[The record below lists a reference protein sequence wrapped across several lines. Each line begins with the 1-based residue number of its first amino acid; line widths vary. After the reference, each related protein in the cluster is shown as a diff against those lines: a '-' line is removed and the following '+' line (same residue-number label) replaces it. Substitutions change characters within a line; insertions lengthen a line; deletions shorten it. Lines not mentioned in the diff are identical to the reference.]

1 MPIVPG
7 TALHGSWV
15 LGAARMSRY
24 NNRSTWLMIGLPKH
38 VGREVAERLHMN
50 AILHGTWIHDPQD
63 GSAEGFFVWA
73 ERPAVTA
80 TRNGRSRPRVSRHP
94 YAATT
99 IEVAQLLAHYVPGV
113 DWRAAQRLTRV
124 ALLPSTGDAPI
135 VPRWL
140 VPVDEAAD
148 DSPPRLDWWR
158 IEGIGIPVLQI
169 VEVLA
174 TLPLRNH
181 AMGATHRVGDDLRF
195 WGIVA
200 KLGLELLAGQRYLPG
215 IVANGDALLARWQ
228 PALRSEEDT
237 ARVRALAEG
246 MPPICRALFR
256 ERGEMDRV
264 ELPRA
269 DVVLHSFLGHLIDAA
284 VRSWSGTSAEELRRD
299 ESAARQYM
307 GSMNA
312 SREWLAALVGEDA
325 TIRLQS
331 HGRELT
337 RFYRGWQG
345 WSRQARQAEASEL
358 RLCFRLEP
366 PTTEGGADDEHWQL
380 KYLLQA
386 VDDPSLLIPAAH
398 VWRER
403 SDVLSYL
410 NRRFDQPQERLLAG
424 LGAAA
429 QFSPAIRR
437 SLRRKAPE
445 GTRLTPQEA
454 YTFLRETARL
464 LKGTGFGVMVPPW
477 WSRPD
482 AQLRVRVRLGFQGD
496 DGVGGFLSM
505 DRLVSYD
512 WELALGDDVLSREEF
527 ERLAALKT
535 PLVRMRG
542 QWVLLQPEQVEAA
555 IAFWKRQ
562 QVRGSMTLGE
572 ALRLALGG
580 KDVLDGLPVAEIQM
594 DPWLED
600 LVHALENGQ
609 RFELL
614 PVPEGFQGELRP
626 YQVRGMAWMAFMTRL
641 GLGVCLAD
649 DMGLGKTIQTIALL
663 LHDKE
668 RNQLER
674 PALVICPTSVVGNW
688 RREVQRFGPNLRVM
702 VHHGTGRAEGED
714 LRQEAYGHDLVISTY
729 GLAWRDLEDLRQV
742 SWSYVFLD
750 EAQNIKNPST
760 KQARAVRRLQ
770 GERRVALTG
779 TPVENRLSELWSIM
793 SFLNPGYLGGFD
805 RFRRTYAVPIE
816 RYQDD
821 EALHE
826 LRTLVQPFVL
836 RRVKTDPL
844 VIQDL
849 PEKFDAKVFCN
860 LTREQ
865 ATLYEAIVQD
875 AMASI
880 DNSDHDI
887 ARRGR
892 VLAMLTRLKQVC
904 DHPALMLADGSPIG
918 RRSGKVNRLTE
929 MLEEVLSVG
938 DRALVFTQFAQ
949 MGHLLQRHLQELFQ
963 QEVLFLHGGTP
974 QKRRDEMVTRFQE
987 DDDAPAIFLL
997 SLKAGG
1003 TGLNL
1008 MRANHV
1014 FHFDRW
1020 WNPAVENQATDRAY
1034 RIGQRRDVQVHKF
1047 VTVGTLEERI
1057 DALIESKRELAES
1070 VVGAG
1075 ESWLADLDTDALRD
1089 LVVLRDDGA
1098 MDE

>member
-1 MPIVPG
+1 
-7 TALHGSWV
+7 
-15 LGAARMSRY
+15 
-24 NNRSTWLMIGLPKH
+24 
-38 VGREVAERLHMN
+38 MN

-63 GSAEGFFVWA
+63 SSADGFFVWA
-73 ERPAVTA
+73 ERASDMPAQQPDS
-80 TRNGRSRPRVSRHP
+80 RRPRVGRHP

-99 IEVAQLLAHYVPGV
+99 IEVAQLLAHYVPAV
-113 DWRAAQRLTRV
+113 EWRAAPRMTRV
-124 ALLPSTGDAPI
+124 ALLPSHEHAPV

-140 VPVDEAAD
+140 VPSD
-148 DSPPRLDWWR
+148 DNGDGRKPALAWWR

-174 TLPLRNH
+174 ALPLRNH
-181 AMGATHRVGDDLRF
+181 SVGAAHRVGDDLRY

-200 KLGLELLAGQRYLPG
+200 KFGLELLAGQRYLPG
-215 IVANGDALLARWQ
+215 IVAGGDDLYARWQ
-228 PALRSEEDT
+228 PALRSNEDLE
-237 ARVRALAEG
+237 RERALTNG
-246 MPPICRALFR
+246 MPPVCRALFR
-256 ERGEMDRV
+256 ERGAMDQVR
-264 ELPRA
+264 LPRA
-269 DVVLHSFLGHLIDAA
+269 DLVLGSFLAHLTDRA
-284 VRSWSGTSAEELRRD
+284 VRAWGGALPGAMRHGNGSGRG
-299 ESAARQYM
+299 YM
-307 GSMNA
+307 GSLDLG
-312 SREWLAALVGEDA
+312 RRWLAALVGDDDG
-325 TIRLQS
+325 IRLNVQRS
-331 HGRELT
+331 RELA

-345 WSRQARQAEASEL
+345 WSRKARPAEASEL

-366 PTTEGGADDEHWQL
+366 PAADQPDDDGHWHL
-380 KYLLQA
+380 RYLLQA
-386 VDDPSLLIPAAH
+386 VDDPSLMIPAAH
-398 VWRER
+398 IWRER
-403 SDVLSYL
+403 GDVLSYL

-424 LGAAA
+424 LGAAS

-437 SLRRKAPE
+437 SLKRKAPE
-445 GTRLTPQEA
+445 SARLTPQEA

-464 LKGTGFGVMVPPW
+464 LKSTGFGVLVPPW

-482 AQLRVRVRLGFQGD
+482 ARLRVRVRLGAQVD
-496 DGVGGFLSM
+496 EAAAGFLSM
-505 DRLVSYD
+505 DRLISYD
-512 WELALGDDVLSREEF
+512 WELALGDDALSREEF

-562 QVRGSMTLGE
+562 QARDSMTLGE
-572 ALRLALGG
+572 ALRLALGS
-580 KDVLDGLPVAEIQM
+580 KDLLDGLPIAEIQM
-594 DPWLED
+594 DPWMQD
-600 LVHALENGQ
+600 LVQALENGQ

-614 PVPEGFQGELRP
+614 PVPEGFRGELRP
-626 YQVRGMAWMAFMTRL
+626 YQVRGMAWLAFMTQL

-663 LHDKE
+663 LHDRE
-668 RNQLER
+668 RGELPN

-688 RREVQRFGPNLRVM
+688 QREVQRFGPDLRVM
-702 VHHGTGRAEGED
+702 VHHGTGRAGGED
-714 LRQEAYGHDLVISTY
+714 LLEEARKHDLVISTY

-742 SWSYVFLD
+742 PWTYVFLD

-770 GERRVALTG
+770 GARRAALTG

-821 EALHE
+821 EALDE
-826 LRTLVQPFVL
+826 LRTLVQPFIL

-849 PEKFDAKVFCN
+849 PEKFDAKVYCN

-865 ATLYEAIVQD
+865 ATLYEAIVRD

-880 DNSDHDI
+880 DGGDEGM

-904 DHPALMLADGSPIG
+904 NHPALMLGDGSSIG
-918 RRSGKVNRLTE
+918 RRSGKVNRLSE
-929 MLEEVLSVG
+929 MLEEVLAVG

-949 MGHLLQRHLQELFQ
+949 MGHLLQRYLQELFQ

-987 DDDAPAIFLL
+987 DENAPSIFLL

-1034 RIGQRRDVQVHKF
+1034 RIGQRRDVQVHKY
-1047 VTVGTLEERI
+1047 VTVGTLEESI
-1057 DALIESKRELAES
+1057 DALIESKRELAEN

-1075 ESWLADLDTDALRD
+1075 ESWLTDLDTNTLRE
-1089 LVVLRDDGA
+1089 LVVLRDDGT
-1098 MDE
+1098 MDD

>member
-1 MPIVPG
+1 LAFDG
-7 TALHGSWV
+7 F
-15 LGAARMSRY
+15 LGCGCESLY
-24 NNRSTWLMIGLPKH
+24 NDRSTQCGCGWPESA
-38 VGREVAERLHMN
+38 GRGMAQQQQMN
-50 AILHGTWIHDPQD
+50 AILHGTWIHDAQD
-63 GSAEGFFVWA
+63 GAVDGFFVWA
-73 ERPAVTA
+73 ERSAETA
-80 TRNGRSRPRVSRHP
+80 SRGGYRRPRVGRHP

-99 IEVAQLLAHYVPGV
+99 IEVAQLLSHYVPDV
-113 DWRAAQRLTRV
+113 DWQAARRLTRV
-124 ALLPSTGDAPI
+124 ALLPSHESAPV

-140 VPVDEAAD
+140 APLD
-148 DSPPRLDWWR
+148 DAQYGSELRLAWWR

-174 TLPLRNH
+174 ALPLRNH
-181 AMGATHRVGDDLRF
+181 MVGTPHRVGDDLRY
-195 WGIVA
+195 WGVVA
-200 KLGLELLAGQRYLPG
+200 KFGLELLAGQRYLPG
-215 IVANGDALLARWQ
+215 VVAEDGALLARWQ
-228 PALRSEEDT
+228 PALRSDEDLERMRT
-237 ARVRALAEG
+237 LTEG
-246 MPPICRALFR
+246 MPPVCRALFR
-256 ERGEMDRV
+256 ERGGMDQV

-269 DVVLHSFLGHLIDAA
+269 DVVLHSFLGHLVDKA
-284 VRSWSGTSAEELRRD
+284 VRSWSGIDPDELQSGETR
-299 ESAARQYM
+299 ARQYM
-307 GSMNA
+307 RAVDLGGK
-312 SREWLAALVGEDA
+312 WLAALVSEDA
-325 TIRLQS
+325 SIRPQGQR
-331 HGRELT
+331 HRELT

-345 WSRQARQAEASEL
+345 WSCRARQAEASEL

-366 PTTEGGADDEHWQL
+366 PSSDGELGDGHWRL
-380 KYLLQA
+380 EYLLQA
-386 VDDPSLLIPAAH
+386 VDDPSLMIPAAH

-403 SDVLSYL
+403 GDVLSYL

-424 LGAAA
+424 LGSAA
-429 QFSPAIRR
+429 QFSQAIRR
-437 SLRRKAPE
+437 SLRHKAPE
-445 GTRLTPQEA
+445 GAILTPQEA

-482 AQLRVRVRLGFQGD
+482 ARLRVRVRLGSQTD
-496 DGVGGFLSM
+496 KGVQGFLSM
-505 DRLVSYD
+505 DQLVSYD
-512 WELALGDDVLSREEF
+512 WELALGDDPLSREEF

-542 QWVLLQPEQVEAA
+542 QWVLLQPDQVEAA

-562 QVRGSMTLGE
+562 QARGSMTLGE

-580 KDVLDGLPVAEIQM
+580 KDTLDGLPVADIQM
-594 DPWLED
+594 DSWLQD
-600 LVHALENGQ
+600 LVHALEDGQ

-614 PVPEGFQGELRP
+614 PPPEGFRGELRP

-668 RNQLER
+668 EGELDR

-688 RREVQRFGPNLRVM
+688 RREVQRFGPDLRVM
-702 VHHGTGRAEGED
+702 VHHGTGRAGGED
-714 LRQEAYGHDLVISTY
+714 LRQEALEHDLVISTY
-729 GLAWRDLEDLRQV
+729 GLAWRDLEDLQRI
-742 SWSYVFLD
+742 SWRYVFLD

-760 KQARAVRRLQ
+760 KQAHAVRRLS
-770 GERRVALTG
+770 GERRVALSG

-805 RFRRTYAVPIE
+805 RFRRNYAVPIE
-816 RYQDD
+816 RYQDN
-821 EALHE
+821 EALQE

-849 PEKFDAKVFCN
+849 PEKLDAKVYCN

-865 ATLYEAIVQD
+865 VTIYEAIVQD
-875 AMASI
+875 AMRSI
-880 DNSDHDI
+880 DESDQDI

-892 VLAMLTRLKQVC
+892 VLVMLTRLKQVC
-904 DHPALMLADGSPIG
+904 DHPALMLADGSPVG
-918 RRSGKVNRLTE
+918 RRSGKVNRLSE
-929 MLEEVLSVG
+929 MLEEVLAVG

-949 MGHLLQRHLQELFQ
+949 MGHLLQRYLQDIFQ
-963 QEVLFLHGGTP
+963 QEVLFLYGGTP
-974 QKRRDEMVTRFQE
+974 QKQRDAMVTRFQE
-987 DDDAPAIFLL
+987 DEDAPHIFLL

-1057 DALIESKRELAES
+1057 DALIESKRELAEK

-1075 ESWLADLDTDALRD
+1075 EGWLADLDTDALRE
-1089 LVVLRDDGA
+1089 LVMLRDDGV

>member
-1 MPIVPG
+1 
-7 TALHGSWV
+7 
-15 LGAARMSRY
+15 
-24 NNRSTWLMIGLPKH
+24 
-38 VGREVAERLHMN
+38 MN
-50 AILHGTWIHDPQD
+50 AILHGTWIHDAQD
-63 GSAEGFFVWA
+63 GDAVGFFVWA
-73 ERPAVTA
+73 ERPAETP
-80 TRNGRSRPRVSRHP
+80 TLGGGRRPRVGRHP

-99 IEVAQLLAHYVPGV
+99 IEVAQLLSHYVPDV
-113 DWRAAQRLTRV
+113 DWKSAQRLTRV
-124 ALLPSTGDAPI
+124 ALLPSHESAPI

-140 VPVDEAAD
+140 VPLD
-148 DSPPRLDWWR
+148 DANDGSEPTLAWWR

-174 TLPLRNH
+174 ALPLRNH
-181 AMGATHRVGDDLRF
+181 LVGAPHRVGDDLRY
-195 WGIVA
+195 WGVVA
-200 KLGLELLAGQRYLPG
+200 KFGLELLAGQRYLPG
-215 IVANGDALLARWQ
+215 VEVDGDAFLARWQ
-228 PALRSEEDT
+228 PALRSEDDT
-237 ARVRALAEG
+237 ERVRALAEG
-246 MPPICRALFR
+246 MPPVCRALFR
-256 ERGEMDRV
+256 ERGGMDRV
-264 ELPRA
+264 RLPRA
-269 DVVLHSFLGHLIDAA
+269 DVVLHSFLGHLIDKA
-284 VRSWSGTSAEELRRD
+284 VRSWSGIDPDRLQRG
-299 ESAARQYM
+299 ESRARQYM
-307 GSMNA
+307 GSVNL
-312 SREWLAALVGEDA
+312 SDKWLAALVSDDPS
-325 TIRLQS
+325 IRPYGQR
-331 HGRELT
+331 HRELT

-345 WSRQARQAEASEL
+345 WSREAREADASEL

-366 PTTEGGADDEHWQL
+366 PSLDEEPGDGHWRL
-380 KYLLQA
+380 EYLLQA
-386 VDDPSLLIPAAH
+386 VDDPSLMIPAAH

-403 SDVLSYL
+403 GDVLSYL

-424 LGAAA
+424 LGSAA
-429 QFSPAIRR
+429 QFSQAIRR

-445 GTRLTPQEA
+445 GATLTPQEA

-482 AQLRVRVRLGFQGD
+482 ARLRVRVRLGSQADEGAH
-496 DGVGGFLSM
+496 GFLSM
-505 DRLVSYD
+505 DRLLSYD
-512 WELALGDDVLSREEF
+512 WELALGDDPLSREEF

-562 QVRGSMTLGE
+562 QARDSMTLGE

-580 KDVLDGLPVAEIQM
+580 KDALDGLPVAEIQM
-594 DPWLED
+594 GRWLQD

-614 PVPEGFQGELRP
+614 PPPDGFHGILRP
-626 YQVRGMAWMAFMTRL
+626 YQIRGMAWMAFMTRL

-668 RNQLER
+668 KDELDR

-688 RREVQRFGPNLRVM
+688 RREVQRFGPDLRVM

-714 LRQEAYGHDLVISTY
+714 LRQEALEHDLVISTY
-729 GLAWRDLEDLRQV
+729 GLAWRDLEDLQRV
-742 SWSYVFLD
+742 PWRYVFLD

-760 KQARAVRRLQ
+760 KQARAVRRLE

-805 RFRRTYAVPIE
+805 RFRRSYAVPIE

-821 EALHE
+821 EALSE

-849 PEKFDAKVFCN
+849 PEKLDAKVYCN

-880 DNSDHDI
+880 NESDQDI

-892 VLAMLTRLKQVC
+892 VLAMLTRLKQLC
-904 DHPALMLADGSPIG
+904 DHPALMLGDGSAIG

-929 MLEEVLSVG
+929 MLEEVLAVG

-949 MGHLLQRHLQELFQ
+949 MGHLLQRYLQETFQ
-963 QEVLFLHGGTP
+963 QEVLFLYGGTP
-974 QKRRDEMVTRFQE
+974 QKRRDAMVTRFQE
-987 DDDAPAIFLL
+987 DENAPSIFLL

-1057 DALIESKRELAES
+1057 DALIESKRELAEN

-1075 ESWLADLDTDALRD
+1075 ESWLTDLNTDALRE

>member
-1 MPIVPG
+1 
-7 TALHGSWV
+7 L
-15 LGAARMSRY
+15 ARHQPEGNKRPY
-24 NNRSTWLMIGLPKH
+24 
-38 VGREVAERLHMN
+38 MN

-63 GSAEGFFVWA
+63 SAADGFFAWA
-73 ERPAVTA
+73 ERAADAPAQA
-80 TRNGRSRPRVSRHP
+80 GGRRPRVGRHP

-99 IEVAQLLAHYVPGV
+99 IEIAQLLAHYVPDV
-113 DWRAAQRLTRV
+113 DWRAAPRMTRV
-124 ALLPSTGDAPI
+124 ALLPSYEHAPV

-140 VPVDEAAD
+140 VAAD
-148 DSPPRLDWWR
+148 ENGNGEPSMAWWR

-174 TLPLRNH
+174 ALPMRNH
-181 AMGATHRVGDDLRF
+181 AIGAPHRVGDDLRF

-200 KLGLELLAGQRYLPG
+200 KFGLEILAGQRYLPG
-215 IVANGDALLARWQ
+215 IAARDQELYARWQ
-228 PALRSEEDT
+228 PALRSEEDLEREQVLT
-237 ARVRALAEG
+237 TG
-246 MPPICRALFR
+246 MPPVCRAIFR
-256 ERGEMDRV
+256 ERGGMDQVR
-264 ELPRA
+264 LPRA
-269 DVVLHSFLGHLIDAA
+269 DLVLDSFLAHLTDQA
-284 VRSWSGTSAEELRRD
+284 VRAWSDVSSDSVLNSNGSSRH
-299 ESAARQYM
+299 YM
-307 GSMNA
+307 GSVDLG
-312 SREWLAALVGEDA
+312 RQWLAALVGDDPSL
-325 TIRLQS
+325 RLNGQ
-331 HGRELT
+331 RNRDLT

-345 WSRQARQAEASEL
+345 WSRQARQADASEL

-366 PTTEGGADDEHWQL
+366 PAAGQPDDDGHWHL
-380 KYLLQA
+380 RYLLQA
-386 VDDPSLLIPAAH
+386 VDDPSLMIPASH
-398 VWRER
+398 IWRER
-403 SDVLSYL
+403 GDVLSYL

-424 LGAAA
+424 LGAAQ

-437 SLRRKAPE
+437 SLKRNAPE
-445 GTRLTPQEA
+445 GARLTPQEA

-464 LKGTGFGVMVPPW
+464 LKSTGFGVLVPPW

-482 AQLRVRVRLGFQGD
+482 ARLRVRVRLGAQADEAAPGY
-496 DGVGGFLSM
+496 LSM
-505 DRLVSYD
+505 DRLISYD
-512 WELALGDDVLSREEF
+512 WELALGDDALSREEF

-562 QVRGSMTLGE
+562 QARDSMTLGE
-572 ALRLALGG
+572 ALRLALGS
-580 KDVLDGLPVAEIQM
+580 KDVLDGLPVAEIEL
-594 DPWLED
+594 DPWLQD
-600 LVHALENGQ
+600 LVQALENGQ
-609 RFELL
+609 RFEVL
-614 PVPEGFQGELRP
+614 PEPKGFQGELRP
-626 YQVRGMAWMAFMTRL
+626 YQVRGMAWLSFMTQL

-668 RNQLER
+668 RGALDE

-688 RREVQRFGPNLRVM
+688 RREVQRFGPDLRVM
-702 VHHGTGRAEGED
+702 VHHGTGRSGGED
-714 LRQEAYGHDLVISTY
+714 LLQEARSHDLVISTY

-742 SWSYVFLD
+742 PWSYVFLD

-770 GERRVALTG
+770 GVRRAALTG

-805 RFRRTYAVPIE
+805 RFRRNYAVPIE

-821 EALHE
+821 QALTE
-826 LRTLVQPFVL
+826 LRTLVQPFIL
-836 RRVKTDPL
+836 RRVKTDPM

-849 PEKFDAKVFCN
+849 PEKLDAKVFCN

-865 ATLYEAIVQD
+865 ATLYEAIVRD

-880 DNSDHDI
+880 EDSDQEI

-904 DHPALMLADGSPIG
+904 DHPALMLGDGSDIG
-918 RRSGKVNRLTE
+918 RRSGKVNRLSE
-929 MLEEVLSVG
+929 MLEEVLAIG
-938 DRALVFTQFAQ
+938 DRALIFTQFAQ
-949 MGHLLQRHLQELFQ
+949 MGHLLQRYLQELFQ

-974 QKRRDEMVTRFQE
+974 QKRRDEMVMRFQE
-987 DDDAPAIFLL
+987 DPNAPSIFLL

-1047 VTVGTLEERI
+1047 VTVGTLEESI
-1057 DALIESKRELAES
+1057 DVLIESKRELAEN
-1070 VVGAG
+1070 VIGAG
-1075 ESWLADLDTDALRD
+1075 EGWLTDLDTDALRE
-1089 LVVLRDDGA
+1089 LVVLREDSA
-1098 MDE
+1098 MDD

>member
-1 MPIVPG
+1 
-7 TALHGSWV
+7 
-15 LGAARMSRY
+15 
-24 NNRSTWLMIGLPKH
+24 
-38 VGREVAERLHMN
+38 MN
-50 AILHGTWIHDPQD
+50 AILHGTWIHDAQD
-63 GSAEGFFVWA
+63 GDAVGFFVWA
-73 ERPAVTA
+73 ERPAETP
-80 TRNGRSRPRVSRHP
+80 TLGGGRRPRVGRHP

-99 IEVAQLLAHYVPGV
+99 IEVAQLLSHYVPDV
-113 DWRAAQRLTRV
+113 DWKSAQRLTRV
-124 ALLPSTGDAPI
+124 ALLPSHESAPI

-140 VPVDEAAD
+140 VPLD
-148 DSPPRLDWWR
+148 DANDGSEPTLAWWR

-174 TLPLRNH
+174 ALPLRNH
-181 AMGATHRVGDDLRF
+181 LVGAPHRVGDDLRY
-195 WGIVA
+195 WGVVA
-200 KLGLELLAGQRYLPG
+200 KFGLELLAGQRYLPG
-215 IVANGDALLARWQ
+215 VEVDGDAFLARWQ
-228 PALRSEEDT
+228 PALRSEDDT
-237 ARVRALAEG
+237 ERVRALAEG
-246 MPPICRALFR
+246 MPPVCRALFR
-256 ERGEMDRV
+256 ERGGMDRV
-264 ELPRA
+264 KLPRA
-269 DVVLHSFLGHLIDAA
+269 DVVLHSFLGHLIDKA
-284 VRSWSGTSAEELRRD
+284 VRSWSGIDPDRLQRG
-299 ESAARQYM
+299 ESRARQYM
-307 GSMNA
+307 GSVNL
-312 SREWLAALVGEDA
+312 SDKWLAALVSDDPS
-325 TIRLQS
+325 IRPYGQR
-331 HGRELT
+331 HRELT

-345 WSRQARQAEASEL
+345 WSREAREADASEL

-366 PTTEGGADDEHWQL
+366 PSLDEEPGDGHWRL
-380 KYLLQA
+380 EYLLQA
-386 VDDPSLLIPAAH
+386 VDDPSLMIPAAH

-403 SDVLSYL
+403 GDVLSYL

-424 LGAAA
+424 LGSAA
-429 QFSPAIRR
+429 QFSQAIRR

-445 GTRLTPQEA
+445 GATLTPQEA

-482 AQLRVRVRLGFQGD
+482 ARLRVRVRLGSQADEGAH
-496 DGVGGFLSM
+496 GFLSM
-505 DRLVSYD
+505 DRLLSYD
-512 WELALGDDVLSREEF
+512 WELALGDDPLSREEF

-562 QVRGSMTLGE
+562 QARDSMTLGE

-580 KDVLDGLPVAEIQM
+580 KDALDGLPVAEIQM
-594 DPWLED
+594 GRWLQD

-614 PVPEGFQGELRP
+614 PPPDGFHGILRP
-626 YQVRGMAWMAFMTRL
+626 YQIRGMAWMAFMTRL

-668 RNQLER
+668 KDELDR

-688 RREVQRFGPNLRVM
+688 RREVQRFGPDLRVM

-714 LRQEAYGHDLVISTY
+714 LRQEALEHDLVISTY
-729 GLAWRDLEDLRQV
+729 GLAWRDLEDLQRV
-742 SWSYVFLD
+742 PWRYVFLD

-760 KQARAVRRLQ
+760 KQARAVRRLE

-805 RFRRTYAVPIE
+805 RFRRSYAVPIE

-821 EALHE
+821 EALSE

-849 PEKFDAKVFCN
+849 PEKLDAKVYCN

-880 DNSDHDI
+880 NESDQDI

-892 VLAMLTRLKQVC
+892 VLAMLTRLKQLC
-904 DHPALMLADGSPIG
+904 DHPALMLGDGSAIG

-929 MLEEVLSVG
+929 MLEEVLAVG

-949 MGHLLQRHLQELFQ
+949 MGHLLQRYLQETFQ
-963 QEVLFLHGGTP
+963 QEVLFLYGGTP
-974 QKRRDEMVTRFQE
+974 QKRRDAMVTRFQE
-987 DDDAPAIFLL
+987 DENAPSIFLL

-1057 DALIESKRELAES
+1057 DALIESKRELAEN

-1075 ESWLADLDTDALRD
+1075 ESWLTDLNTDALRE